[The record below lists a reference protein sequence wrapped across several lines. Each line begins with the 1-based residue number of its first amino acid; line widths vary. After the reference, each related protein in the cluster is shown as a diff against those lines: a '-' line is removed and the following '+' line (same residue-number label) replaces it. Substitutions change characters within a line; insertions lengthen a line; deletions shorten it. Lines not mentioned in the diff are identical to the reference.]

1 MSVSLEI
8 SKSRSATLAK
18 GLQILDFI
26 ALQNGP
32 VLLRQVT
39 AELEMT
45 KPTAHRLLA
54 TLADYGL
61 VRFDP
66 TDNTYSLGMR
76 LFELSRQVWQDFDLR
91 SSVITEMQKLS
102 RETGETVS
110 LAILTPD
117 GGVYIDEVQSNHQIR
132 EQSRIG
138 QRVSYWNSA
147 VGKALISGLSI
158 DERAALLE
166 ANKNEIRENSTF
178 KDLQKLNSHL
188 DLVNARGYATEI
200 DDDIPGIS
208 SVAAP
213 ILDHRGITVAAISLS
228 GSSQRLTRDELH
240 NMGPAVIE
248 ATRLASLKAG
258 GAPRPVSSNIRP
270 KTFPEPNVDIIYE
283 ARNLIGEGLSLS
295 LDGQFVYWVDICR
308 PCVFALCLKSG
319 EVKAFPQDEM
329 ITAISDS
336 KIGLLVACQ
345 SGIKLFDKITGKT
358 YKTIS
363 DPESDRMTN
372 RYNDGKCDSKGRFW
386 VNSLAFNLEAK
397 AGALYCVDPNGLT
410 RKMDTGITLPNG
422 MGWSLNNKIMYLVD
436 TSERVVYAYDFDE
449 NTGEIDNRK
458 ILINF
463 PDECL
468 GNPDGMDVDK
478 DGNLWV
484 AMWDGW
490 SIRKYSPDGEFKEAF
505 SMPFPRPTSCL
516 FLEGERNRV
525 LVTSARIRIS
535 ENLLKEFP
543 LAGSLVSIS
552 LNQNTN

>member
-1 MSVSLEI
+1 MLLET

-26 ALQNGP
+26 AVQNKP
-32 VLLRQVT
+32 VLLRKVT
-39 AELEMT
+39 AELELT

-54 TLADYGL
+54 TLVDYGL

-66 TDNTYSLGMR
+66 ADNTYSLGMR

-91 SSVITEMQKLS
+91 SAVIGEMQKLS
-102 RETGETVS
+102 TKTEETVS

-138 QRVSYWNSA
+138 QRVSYWKSA

-158 DERAALLE
+158 DERTALLE
-166 ANKNEIRENSTF
+166 ANKSEILGNYEYDN
-178 KDLQKLNSHL
+178 LQQLNNHL
-188 DLVNARGYATEI
+188 DLVNARGYAVEI

-208 SVAAP
+208 GVAAP

-228 GSSQRLTRDELH
+228 GSSQRLDREELH
-240 NMGPAVIE
+240 SIVPSVIE

-258 GAPRPVSSNIRP
+258 GAPRPVSSKIRP
-270 KTFPEPNVDIIYE
+270 KSFPEPNFDVIYE
-283 ARNLIGEGLSLS
+283 AKNLIGEGLTLS
-295 LDGQFVYWVDICR
+295 INGQFVYWVDICR
-308 PCVFALCLKSG
+308 PCIFSLCLKSG
-319 EVKAFPQDEM
+319 DVISYPQDEM

-336 KIGLLVACQ
+336 ENGLIVAGQ
-345 SGIKLFDKITGKT
+345 SGIKLFDKNTGKIDQT
-358 YKTIS
+358 LS
-363 DPESDRMTN
+363 DPEAGRLSN

-397 AGALYCVDPNGLT
+397 AGSLYRVDPDGFT
-410 RKMDTGITLPNG
+410 KRMDTGITLPNG

-436 TSERVVYAYDFDE
+436 TSERVVFAYDFDE
-449 NTGEIDNRK
+449 DTGEIENRK
-458 ILINF
+458 ILIGF
-463 PDECL
+463 PDDVL

-478 DGNLWV
+478 DGNLWI

-490 SIRKYSPDGEFKEAF
+490 SVRKYSSDGEFKQTF
-505 SMPFPRPTSCL
+505 TMPFPRPTSCL
-516 FLEGERNRV
+516 FLEGTTNKV

-535 ENLLKEFP
+535 EPLLKDFP
-543 LAGSLVSIS
+543 LAGSLVSIP
-552 LNQNTN
+552 LNKISN